1 MEIFFL
7 GVSVIGVLANIG
19 IYLHDKKVSNG
30 LLQSNR
36 PMDQFERLLTLK
48 EHLRQTH
55 NTSL

>member
-48 EHLRQTH
+48 EHLR
-55 NTSL
+55 